1 MRFDLRDERLR
12 VLAKEH
18 RRNAT
23 APERNLWQALR
34 QRRTGMRF
42 RRQAPVGNWIVD
54 FWCPRL
60 KLAVEVDGDY
70 HEDNRDEDERR
81 DAGLR
86 KMRVTVL
93 RFTNQHVE
101 EGLDS
106 VLDQIHRTAEQLA
119 DNLGIQL
126 RYL

>member
-1 MRFDLRDERLR
+1 M
-12 VLAKEH
+12 
-18 RRNAT
+18 
-23 APERNLWQALR
+23 
-34 QRRTGMRF
+34 
-42 RRQAPVGNWIVD
+42 D